1 MVLLLLI
8 VNVAS
13 REPSCL
19 RIYIYIYIN
28 IVHAF
33 LLVVRGSQAAR
44 STKLLLL
51 SSSSP
56 LFLLRQK
63 GGENVVDE
71 MPTIFI

>member
-51 SSSSP
+51 SSSP